1 MGFFCFRIFLWFCIF
16 DYSWFWWSVLL
27 AFWLFVM
34 VLWLCS
40 TYLCISL
47 MRGCLCPFTLF
58 LLWSPLFVFCLHQAV
73 CRSPGLKCHSFPV
86 FCFCFFG
93 HCSSLFLVPSL
104 TSSPVTCNYHQL
116 RSHLLLV
123 SLFVYIASVSLLLCV
138 LHFFHVAD

>member
-1 MGFFCFRIFLWFCIF
+1 M
-16 DYSWFWWSVLL
+16 LL

-93 HCSSLFLVPSL
+93 YCSSLFLLPSL
-104 TSSPVTCNYHQL
+104 TPQLPVISISYVHTCCSSACLYILPLYPSCCVFC
-116 RSHLLLV
+116 V
-123 SLFVYIASVSLLLCV
+123 SSMLQISKFVLFV
-138 LHFFHVAD
+138 